1 MCPDSLTYDPTY
13 TKGTRQMCF
22 SATANFAGS
31 AVLGAVGVATL
42 AEVKHRRAL
51 MFAAMPLLFAA
62 HQFIEGFVWL
72 GLDNILPSY
81 VAHDAGAAFV
91 LYAQGLLPFL
101 LPLSVYLI
109 EPTRRKQHRMFW
121 FVLLGG
127 CLTLYILWG
136 LTAYPLQVSAHGHSI
151 VYFNPATTT
160 TTVAVLYVIATCG
173 ALLFSGFRYLI
184 ALGIANIIG
193 LVVVMIVMR
202 YAFTSIWCAYA
213 AVISVL
219 IYFHF
224 RRRRRMAPV
233 IYTHVS

>member
-1 MCPDSLTYDPTY
+1 
-13 TKGTRQMCF
+13 MCF

-31 AVLGAVGVATL
+31 AVVGTIGVATL
-42 AEVKHRRAL
+42 AQVKHRRAF
-51 MFAAMPLLFAA
+51 MFAAMPLLFAI

-72 GLDNILPSY
+72 GLDGILPAY
-81 VAHDAGAAFV
+81 VAQDAGAAFV

-109 EPTRRKQHRMFW
+109 EPTKRKQQRMLW

-127 CLTLYILWG
+127 GLMLYILWG

-151 VYFNPATTT
+151 VYFNRVTTT

-173 ALLFSGFRYLI
+173 ALLLSGFRYLI

-193 LVVVMIVMR
+193 LVVVMSVMR

-224 RRRRRMAPV
+224 RRRHHMAPV
-233 IYTHVS
+233 VYPAAS

>member
-1 MCPDSLTYDPTY
+1 
-13 TKGTRQMCF
+13 MCF

-31 AVLGAVGVATL
+31 AVLGTIGVATL
-42 AEVKHRRAL
+42 THVKHRREFL
-51 MFAAMPLLFAA
+51 FAAMPLLFAA

-101 LPLSVYLI
+101 LPLGVYLI
-109 EPTRRKQHRMFW
+109 EPTPSRQRRMFR

-127 CLTLYILWG
+127 GLMLYLLWG
-136 LTAYPLQVSAHGHSI
+136 LTAYPLQVSAHTHSI
-151 VYFNPATTT
+151 VYFNPVTTT
-160 TTVAVLYVIATCG
+160 STVAVLYVIATCG

-193 LVVVMIVMR
+193 LLVVMLVMR

-219 IYFHF
+219 VYFHF
-224 RRRRRMAPV
+224 RRRSHMPRT
-233 IYTHVS
+233 IYAHASS

>member
-1 MCPDSLTYDPTY
+1 
-13 TKGTRQMCF
+13 MCF

-42 AEVKHRRAL
+42 TKVKHRREA
-51 MFAAMPLLFAA
+51 MFAAMPLLFAV

-72 GLDNILPSY
+72 GLDNILPPY

-109 EPTRRKQHRMFW
+109 EPTERQRKRMLW

-127 CLTLYILWG
+127 CLMLYILWG
-136 LTAYPLQVSAHGHSI
+136 LTAYPLQVTARTHSI
-151 VYFNPATTT
+151 VYFNPVTTT
-160 TTVAVLYVIATCG
+160 TAVAVLYVIATCG
-173 ALLFSGFRYLI
+173 ALLFSGFRDLI
-184 ALGIANIIG
+184 VLGMANIVG
-193 LVVVMIVMR
+193 LVIVMVVMS

-224 RRRRRMAPV
+224 SRRSYHPKTLYIAA
-233 IYTHVS
+233 S

>member
-1 MCPDSLTYDPTY
+1 
-13 TKGTRQMCF
+13 MCF
-22 SATANFAGS
+22 SATANFVGS
-31 AVLGAVGVATL
+31 AVLGTIGVATL
-42 AEVKHRRAL
+42 VKVKHRRAVL
-51 MFAAMPLLFAA
+51 FAAMPLLFAV

-72 GLDNILPSY
+72 GLDNILPAH

-109 EPTRRKQHRMFW
+109 EPTAQRQRRMLW

-127 CLTLYILWG
+127 SLMLYLLWG
-136 LTAYPLQVSAHGHSI
+136 LTAYPLQVSAHSHSI
-151 VYFNPATTT
+151 VYFNSITTT
-160 TTVAVLYVIATCG
+160 KSVAVLYVIATCG
-173 ALLFSGFRYLI
+173 ALLFSGFRDLVV
-184 ALGIANIIG
+184 LGIANIIG
-193 LVVVMIVMR
+193 LVVVMLVMS

-224 RRRRRMAPV
+224 RRRSRMAPV
-233 IYTHVS
+233 LYGAAAF

>member
-1 MCPDSLTYDPTY
+1 
-13 TKGTRQMCF
+13 MCF
-22 SATANFAGS
+22 SATANFVGS
-31 AVLGAVGVATL
+31 AVLGTIGVATL
-42 AEVKHRRAL
+42 AQVRHRREAL
-51 MFAAMPLLFAA
+51 FAAMPLLFAA
-62 HQFIEGFVWL
+62 HQLIEGFVWL
-72 GLDNILPSY
+72 GLDNVLPSY

-109 EPTRRKQHRMFW
+109 EPTRHRQRRMLW

-127 CLTLYILWG
+127 ILMLYLLWG
-136 LTAYPLQVSAHGHSI
+136 LTAYPLQVSARSHSI
-151 VYFNPATTT
+151 VYFNPVTTT
-160 TTVAVLYVIATCG
+160 KVVAVLYVIATCG

-184 ALGIANIIG
+184 ALGIANLAG
-193 LVVVMIVMR
+193 LLVVMVVMA

-224 RRRRRMAPV
+224 RRRRHMPGVA
-233 IYTHVS
+233 YTEFPLKPRLG

>member
-1 MCPDSLTYDPTY
+1 
-13 TKGTRQMCF
+13 MCF

-31 AVLGAVGVATL
+31 AVLGTVGVATL
-42 AEVKHRRAL
+42 AEVKHRRAFL
-51 MFAAMPLLFAA
+51 FAAMPLLFAI

-72 GLDNILPSY
+72 GLDNVFPAY
-81 VAHDAGAAFV
+81 VAHNAGAAFV

-109 EPTRRKQHRMFW
+109 EPTKRRQRRMLW

-127 CLTLYILWG
+127 GLMLYILWG

-151 VYFNPATTT
+151 VYFNPVTTT

-173 ALLFSGFRYLI
+173 ALLLSGFRYLI

-193 LVVVMIVMR
+193 LLVVMIVMR

-224 RRRRRMAPV
+224 RRRHHMAPV
-233 IYTHVS
+233 VYPSAS